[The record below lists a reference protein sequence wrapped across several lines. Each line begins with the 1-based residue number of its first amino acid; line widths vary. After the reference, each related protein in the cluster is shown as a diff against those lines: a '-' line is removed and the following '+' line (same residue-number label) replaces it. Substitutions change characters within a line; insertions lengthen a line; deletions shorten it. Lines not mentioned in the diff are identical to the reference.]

1 MRVQLAKTLLDRQI
15 VDVEGRLVG
24 RVDDIAF
31 AVDDEGFPYV
41 DCLLTGPAALG
52 RRIGGRAG
60 RLLVAV
66 ADRFTDDPPGLP
78 RRVPLAQVARVDA
91 VVRLRCRA
99 ADLPPSPSESWLRRH
114 LIDRIPGASR
124 ASG

>member
-1 MRVQLAKTLLDRQI
+1 MRVQLARQLLDRQI

-31 AVDDEGFPYV
+31 AVDDEGYPYV
-41 DCLLTGPAALG
+41 DGLLTGQGALG
-52 RRIGGRAG
+52 RRIGGPVG

-66 ADRFTDDPPGLP
+66 ADRFTDDPPAPPL
-78 RRVPLAQVARVDA
+78 RVPLATVARVDSA
-91 VVRLRCRA
+91 VRLRCRA
-99 ADLPPSPSESWLRRH
+99 AELPSSPVEAWLRRH
-114 LIDRIPGASR
+114 LIERIPGSRR